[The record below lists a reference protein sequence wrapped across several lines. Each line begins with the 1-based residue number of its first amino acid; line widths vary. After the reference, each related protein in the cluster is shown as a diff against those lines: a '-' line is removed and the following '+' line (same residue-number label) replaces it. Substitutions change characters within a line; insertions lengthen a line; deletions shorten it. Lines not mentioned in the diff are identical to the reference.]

1 MRKKIF
7 TLCTLALSVA
17 AIAQQKETSDVSKE
31 GITIS
36 AMGGYSEPMFYG
48 LSFEKESELKAA
60 KRNTSVIFA
69 VYMTD
74 LEYKNSLFD
83 ENGKGFGIDLGTR
96 TYLQRGKK
104 NGFYSQSYLSY
115 SQTRFNNHLPG
126 AGDGKYSYWSLING
140 DFGYKIDV
148 GSGISLD
155 VFAGYNWKWEVK
167 GKNGVDNKD
176 FDNFVF
182 RAGFKAGYR
191 F

>member
-1 MRKKIF
+1 MRKNIF
-7 TLCTLALSVA
+7 TLCALALSVTA
-17 AIAQQKETSDVSKE
+17 VAQQQENNDNSKE
-31 GITIS
+31 GITVS
-36 AMGGYSEPMFYG
+36 AMAGYSEPMFYG
-48 LSFEKESELKAA
+48 LSFEKESELKVD
-60 KRNTSVIFA
+60 KRNTSLIFA

-74 LEYKNSLFD
+74 LEYKNNLFD
-83 ENGKGFGIDLGTR
+83 KNGQGFGVDLGTR

-115 SQTRFNNHLPG
+115 SQTRFDSNLPG

-140 DFGYKIDV
+140 DFGYKLDL
-148 GSGISLD
+148 GSGVSLD

-182 RAGFKAGYR
+182 RAGFKASYR

>member
-1 MRKKIF
+1 M
-7 TLCTLALSVA
+7 A
-17 AIAQQKETSDVSKE
+17 
-31 GITIS
+31 
-36 AMGGYSEPMFYG
+36 GYSEPMFYG
-48 LSFEKESELKAA
+48 LSFEKESELKVD
-60 KRNTSVIFA
+60 KRNTSLIFA

-74 LEYKNSLFD
+74 LEYKNNLFD
-83 ENGKGFGIDLGTR
+83 KNGQGFGVDLGTR

-115 SQTRFNNHLPG
+115 SQTRFDSNLPG

-140 DFGYKIDV
+140 DFGYKLDL
-148 GSGISLD
+148 GSGVSLD

>member
-7 TLCTLALSVA
+7 TLCTLALSVVA
-17 AIAQQKETSDVSKE
+17 TAQQKETNDVSKE

-74 LEYKNSLFD
+74 LEYKNSIFD

-115 SQTRFNNHLPG
+115 SQTRFDNNLPG

>member
-1 MRKKIF
+1 MRKNIF
-7 TLCTLALSVA
+7 TLCALALSVTVV
-17 AIAQQKETSDVSKE
+17 AQQQENNDNSKE
-31 GITIS
+31 GITVS
-36 AMGGYSEPMFYG
+36 AMAGYSEPMFYG
-48 LSFEKESELKAA
+48 LSFEKESELKVD
-60 KRNTSVIFA
+60 KRNNSLIFA

-74 LEYKNSLFD
+74 LEYKNNLFD
-83 ENGKGFGIDLGTR
+83 KNGQGFGVDLGTR

-115 SQTRFNNHLPG
+115 SQTRFDSNLPG

-140 DFGYKIDV
+140 DFGYKLDL
-148 GSGISLD
+148 GSGVSLD